1 MKAIKIVLYALL
13 IIIALTLIVAALTPK
28 DVTITRS
35 VTIAS
40 NPDLVYYQV
49 ANLKNWEKWSPF
61 EGSDM
66 ESTYSGQFASAGMA
80 RSWTSKLKGDGSMEI
95 MQATP
100 CQSIDSKMNMANG
113 NHGTEHWTFETDT
126 ANNTV
131 VTWEFTFRDLSY
143 PFQRLLGL
151 VADNVMGTIFQ
162 QGLNQLKSRCD
173 SIGRIEGIE
182 LIDVNAF
189 SYQSIHDTL
198 SLEEM
203 EQQIG
208 GMYTEIFAYL
218 LKEGIQ
224 PAGPTI
230 AIYHEWNP
238 PTRIIFEAGVPVA
251 EFKMPSG
258 RILNR
263 EFQTTRALKYTFTGN
278 YNDLAIPHEKLQ
290 QYADLCGF
298 TLQNIAL
305 EEYTVTPEQETDPSK
320 WITKVIYPVILN

>member
-13 IIIALTLIVAALTPK
+13 IILGLTLVVAALTPK

-49 ANLKNWEKWSPF
+49 ANLRNWEKWSPF
-61 EGSDM
+61 EDADM
-66 ESTYSGQFASAGMA
+66 QNIYSGRFASAGMF
-80 RSWTSKLKGDGSMEI
+80 RSWTSKSKGDGTMEI
-95 MQATP
+95 IASTA

-113 NHGTEHWTFETDT
+113 NHGSEHWTFSADS
-126 ANNTV
+126 ANNTL
-131 VTWEFTFRDLSY
+131 VTWEFTFQDLSY

-151 VADNVMGTIFQ
+151 VADNVMGSIFQ

-173 SIGRIEGIE
+173 SIGRIDGIE
-182 LIDVNAF
+182 LVEINPFV
-189 SYQSIHDTL
+189 YQSIHDTL

-203 EQQIG
+203 QQQIG
-208 GMYTEIFAYL
+208 GMYSEIFAFL

-230 AIYHEWNP
+230 SIYHEWNP
-238 PTRIIFEAGVPVA
+238 PTRIIFEAGVPVN
-251 EFKMPSG
+251 EFKIPTG

-263 EFQTTRALKYTFTGN
+263 EFAKTWALRYSFTGT
-278 YNDLAIPHEKLQ
+278 YDSLGIPHEKLQ

-298 TLQNIAL
+298 TLQNIAM
-305 EEYTVTPEQETDPSK
+305 EEYTITPEQEADPSK
-320 WITKVIYPVILN
+320 WLTQVIYPVILK